1 MFKIWQIKFPLHI
14 YYNIK
19 EVKANRN
26 FHFTSTI
33 ILKKSNILEDS
44 VKGKLVLRKKNS
56 VESILTC

>member
-33 ILKKSNILEDS
+33 ILKKVIFL
-44 VKGKLVLRKKNS
+44 KGKLVLRKKNS